1 MYYRVCIIQLE
12 GRYGR
17 AEFGLLGGV
26 FIWQL
31 LE

>member
-1 MYYRVCIIQLE
+1 MYDRGVVRLE
-12 GRYGR
+12 GRHGR
-17 AEFGLLGGV
+17 AEFGLLGGI